1 MTKNA
6 CFYRFTLVLAA
17 SVLPACAELQD
28 LQSQTASLVGQPA
41 PTSPPA
47 GEQDLSPAQRQ
58 MSAQAEALS
67 TPVWK
72 TATLWQATVL
82 GAVAGGVIAW
92 TQHEDTQGIFK
103 GAAVGGAVGA
113 LVGAYVA
120 SKQQEYASRE
130 EILDSMIADVRLKN
144 RQSEALI
151 GSMKQVVAEDKS
163 KLAQLEAQYKKH
175 HITQAELNRQL
186 AVVKVDRQKI
196 GEATQKAQEQADVF
210 AGARTVYRDK
220 NPGVATTG
228 LDQEIDSFQKRI
240 TVMNG
245 IVKDLS
251 VPELG

>member
-1 MTKNA
+1 
-6 CFYRFTLVLAA
+6 
-17 SVLPACAELQD
+17 
-28 LQSQTASLVGQPA
+28 
-41 PTSPPA
+41 
-47 GEQDLSPAQRQ
+47 
-58 MSAQAEALS
+58 
-67 TPVWK
+67 
-72 TATLWQATVL
+72 
-82 GAVAGGVIAW
+82 
-92 TQHEDTQGIFK
+92 
-103 GAAVGGAVGA
+103 
-113 LVGAYVA
+113 
-120 SKQQEYASRE
+120 
-130 EILDSMIADVRLKN
+130 
-144 RQSEALI
+144 
-151 GSMKQVVAEDKS
+151 MKQVVAEDKS